1 MTGIADMIRY
11 RKEHQAW
18 QERFDAGAPK
28 AGDVAPDFELR
39 DTEGENPLRLSDMSG
54 IKPVALIFG
63 NYT

>member
-18 QERFDAGAPK
+18 QERFDARAPK
-28 AGDVAPDFELR
+28 IGDVAPDFELC
-39 DTEGENPLRLSDMSG
+39 DTEGENRLRLSDMRG
-54 IKPVALIFG
+54 IKPVALMFG